1 MQEDMEA
8 DEMDSTSTITAAR
21 TSART
26 AKTKWDTLCDAGLL
40 IVCAVMDHLT
50 CDAYTAV
57 KTMCNKFVKECGVA
71 SAEPTYEDLCT
82 ESNLRD
88 ILSSERVFRWTKAT
102 VGGVPP
108 FSLMCWSHSHEWLC
122 TLRMKM
128 VWALVLAQLRSPLHC
143 GLISSM

>member
-1 MQEDMEA
+1 MQEDMEV
-8 DEMDSTSTITAAR
+8 DEMDSTSTIAATC

-57 KTMCNKFVKECGVA
+57 KTMCNKFVKECGIA

-82 ESNLRD
+82 ESNLCD
-88 ILSSERVFRWTKAT
+88 IQYYLRNVYFDAACRLPSLRTTTTIPHSLAPVRVAKGAQ
-102 VGGVPP
+102 
-108 FSLMCWSHSHEWLC
+108 
-122 TLRMKM
+122 RMEMPTGRKKFH
-128 VWALVLAQLRSPLHC
+128 LA
-143 GLISSM
+143 GMNY